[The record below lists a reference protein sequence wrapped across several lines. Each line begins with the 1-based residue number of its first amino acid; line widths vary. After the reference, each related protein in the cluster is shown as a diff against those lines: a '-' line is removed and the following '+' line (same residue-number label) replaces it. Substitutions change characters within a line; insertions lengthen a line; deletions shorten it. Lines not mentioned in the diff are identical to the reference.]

1 MHFSCY
7 SHSSVTEH
15 NFSCYCHSSVTEDT
29 GKRRHHNTRIP
40 RHIHIQ
46 SQIRK
51 MVERRTHTLLYSF
64 HGNYTQRDIQ
74 PMPTY
79 IPQQLYISALPTD
92 LHQAS
97 GCDEILPRCDGPRQE
112 GEVVKGRRD
121 TEISPQLHLIP
132 ANRHLNWNSTF

>member
-1 MHFSCY
+1 MQISTKFTGKKCTFHA

-92 LHQAS
+92 LHQAPGS
-97 GCDEILPRCDGPRQE
+97 DDILTKSCPGVMGHDKK
-112 GEVVKGRRD
+112 VK
-121 TEISPQLHLIP
+121 L
-132 ANRHLNWNSTF
+132 